1 MAFYNVI
8 LQHLQR
14 NLRFTILMKMRKTS
28 VCKETRIIVSLKLRE
43 NSHMPLNHKIAHI
56 SANWFKRKQ

>member
-8 LQHLQR
+8 LQHPQR
-14 NLRFTILMKMRKTS
+14 NLRFTILMKMRKNS
-28 VCKETRIIVSLKLRE
+28 ECKETRIIVSLKLRE
-43 NSHMPLNHKIAHI
+43 NSHMPLYHKIAHI